1 MLVLALGGEMGANE
15 FVLQGIS
22 HLAENF
28 TGGVIKKA
36 GLWIADEQPAELA
49 RRLLDFFSE

>member
-1 MLVLALGGEMGANE
+1 MPVLALGGEMGANE

-22 HLAENF
+22 RLAENV

-36 GLWIADEQPAELA
+36 GHWIADEQPAELV